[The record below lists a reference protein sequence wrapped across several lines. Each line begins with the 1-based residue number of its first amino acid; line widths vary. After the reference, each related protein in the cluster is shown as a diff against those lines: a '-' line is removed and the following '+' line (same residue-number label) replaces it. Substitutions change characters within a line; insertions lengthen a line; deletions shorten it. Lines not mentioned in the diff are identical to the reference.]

1 MPPDGYTTVTI
12 SDSLA
17 EKLLRIIAL
26 HDQSSYADAIEYA
39 VDMTLLSEDELSA
52 VELVQLLADRVDE
65 LD

>member
-17 EKLLRIIAL
+17 ERLTRIIAL

-39 VDMTLLSEDELSA
+39 VDTTLTSEDEITA
-52 VELVQLLADRVDE
+52 TELIQMLTERIDE
-65 LD
+65 LE